1 MADYDLIVRN
11 AKIVTAERQSEGDI
25 AVKDGKVAALG
36 ADVKG
41 TATREIDAAGKFV
54 LPGGV
59 DSHCHIE
66 QRSGM
71 GVMCADDFYTGTVS
85 AAFGGTTTVIPFAAQ
100 HRGMSLRQVVKDYH
114 EAATPK
120 AVIDYAFHLI
130 ITDPTQQV
138 LGQELP
144 ALIKDGYTSF
154 KIYMTY
160 DAMKVSDYQILDIL
174 ALARR
179 DGALVMV
186 HAENHDMIQWLAH
199 HLVDQGHV
207 APKFHAIAHARVA
220 EAEATNRA
228 ISLARLV
235 DAPLLLVHMSEIEAI
250 ETLRQAQKKG
260 LKIFGET
267 CPQYI
272 ALTADDMDKPGV
284 EGAMW
289 CCSPPPR
296 DSEAQEA
303 VWAALK
309 DGTFQ
314 TFSSDHAPYQFN
326 EKGKIPKGDKTTFKE
341 MANGV
346 PGLEI
351 RLPILFSE
359 GVQKGRI
366 TLQQFVAL
374 TSANHAKLYGLY
386 PQEGHDRR
394 RLRRRLRDLGRRQ
407 GRDHPLEGPAR
418 QCRLQPLRGPPD
430 QGLADHRREPRPRR
444 GRERQAQ
451 CRARLGAVP
460 ALRLARFGQAAGP
473 DRARAAGDVAVR
485 RQAAVLMI
493 GCRLCAAHGAL
504 QSLAEREPLWRR
516 RRTHRR
522 GAPSRAW
529 RLLRLDSQ
537 DDVSSPV
544 GRPDLDEPLLGCAAA
559 GAAGGPGRDARR
571 VAVAEE
577 PADRFRRGDRALG
590 GRSRRGLAGRR
601 ACVFFAEPWARDS
614 RSRAGSSYRISSII
628 KPIIVGRF
636 IAC

>member
-1 MADYDLIVRN
+1 MPDYDLIVRN

-66 QRSGM
+66 QKSGM

-130 ITDPTQQV
+130 ITDPSPQA

-160 DAMKVSDYQILDIL
+160 DAMKVSDYQMLDIL

-186 HAENHDMIQWLAH
+186 HAENHDMISWLAH

-235 DAPLLLVHMSEIEAI
+235 DAPLLIVHMSEIEAI

-296 DSEAQEA
+296 DSAAQEA

-346 PGLEI
+346 A
-351 RLPILFSE
+351 S
-359 GVQKGRI
+359 KC
-366 TLQQFVAL
+366 A
-374 TSANHAKLYGLY
+374 
-386 PQEGHDRR
+386 
-394 RLRRRLRDLGRRQ
+394 
-407 GRDHPLEGPAR
+407 
-418 QCRLQPLRGPPD
+418 CRCCSPKV
-430 QGLADHRREPRPRR
+430 
-444 GRERQAQ
+444 
-451 CRARLGAVP
+451 CR
-460 ALRLARFGQAAGP
+460 
-473 DRARAAGDVAVR
+473 RAASP
-485 RQAAVLMI
+485 
-493 GCRLCAAHGAL
+493 C
-504 QSLAEREPLWRR
+504 
-516 RRTHRR
+516 
-522 GAPSRAW
+522 
-529 RLLRLDSQ
+529 
-537 DDVSSPV
+537 SSSWP
-544 GRPDLDEPLLGCAAA
+544 
-559 GAAGGPGRDARR
+559 
-571 VAVAEE
+571 
-577 PADRFRRGDRALG
+577 
-590 GRSRRGLAGRR
+590 
-601 ACVFFAEPWARDS
+601 
-614 RSRAGSSYRISSII
+614 
-628 KPIIVGRF
+628 
-636 IAC
+636 